1 MGHTEL
7 KYPPEKKSKSADKEK
22 TKQPAEKDSEKES
35 VERPKPRFIVCVNE
49 ILKKKGLSH
58 TLFTRALQNLSGR
71 VREAQLL
78 GTLVDVERESKDPR
92 TNRSFVDPEGF
103 PNSYVRGA
111 SSLFL
116 KVGVQFG
123 SADGNDNYKA
133 LCKSFNIFV

>member
-1 MGHTEL
+1 L
-7 KYPPEKKSKSADKEK
+7 KYPPEKKSKLAEKEK
-22 TKQPAEKDSEKES
+22 VGEKDSVKES

-103 PNSYVRGA
+103 PNSYVRGS
-111 SSLFL
+111 SSLYL
-116 KVGVQFG
+116 RVGVHVEPARDAGG
-123 SADGNDNYKA
+123 SGIAKGIQ
-133 LCKSFNIFV
+133 L